1 MAGQQELIIK
11 LVILMIFLVG
21 LGVAG
26 YFGYKEYEKRCP
38 KGLMVCLGLE
48 DEPDNGPGT
57 PDVDPS
63 DSDPSGPSDTT
74 TSNTYTKSELYNKCA
89 RFLVADD
96 TRTCLTDKMV
106 GVRWSWSTATQN
118 TELAACKAATEKW
131 KIIISSS
138 GYNNHGTKREYTY
151 TTKEANSVIIDFGD
165 KAPYYLKSQN
175 IKFKIIPLN
184 NKDEQITP
192 DLTITV
198 DSSNAN
204 TTNCDDVGGVPIKW
218 EETKY
223 VAPEVKPLEPVNCAG
238 YWKTGTVCKNL
249 RGSTTCGDPCDVTDV
264 YIITQQPQSTGTRC
278 PSPLTRTTSR
288 FLGPSDGCTPAPAGT
303 PAPSPCRPSDHR
315 DLVTD
320 LKAIE
325 RAIDSKPELA
335 VHKTV
340 GDSLFPI
347 LDEGNSFKNQRA
359 CTRDLK
365 EKSSDLPGF
374 YVTSRYLQD
383 LNFEANQRTC
393 ELPEDIYEVSACNVD
408 VKPQH
413 CVGDWSDMP
422 GTLRAWDGKSCF
434 MSEDATKR
442 RKLLIK
448 DQEYLISTPAGEV
461 GTACPHKQGEKR
473 TVRGGSESV
482 VKDGCGG
489 GGIGACPQN
498 IVSRNQCPTVF
509 PAPQ

>member
-38 KGLMVCLGLE
+38 DGIMVCLGLE
-48 DEPDNGPGT
+48 DGDEDE
-57 PDVDPS
+57 DEDEDDDSDPS
-63 DSDPSGPSDTT
+63 DSDPSDSNVD
-74 TSNTYTKSELYNKCA
+74 TSNTYTKSELYDKCT

-96 TRTCLTDKMV
+96 TRTCLTDTQV
-106 GVRWSWSTATQN
+106 GVRWNWSTATQN

-131 KIIISSS
+131 KILVSSS

-151 TTKEANSVIIDFGD
+151 TTKEVNSVIIDFGD
-165 KAPYYLKSQN
+165 KAPYYLKGQN
-175 IKFKIIPLN
+175 IKFNIIPLN

-204 TTNCDDVGGVPIKW
+204 TTNCNDVGGVPIKW

-238 YWKTGTVCKNL
+238 YWRTGTVCKNL

-288 FLGPSDGCTPAPAGT
+288 FLGPSDDCTPAPAGT

-320 LKAIE
+320 LKAIQ
-325 RAIDSKPELA
+325 RAIDSKSELG

-340 GDSLFPI
+340 GDRLFPI
-347 LDEGNSFKNQRA
+347 LDKDNDFKNQIA

-365 EKSSDLPGF
+365 EKSADLPGF

-383 LNFEANQRTC
+383 LNLEANQRTC
-393 ELPEDIYEVSACNVD
+393 ELPEDIYEVNMCNTD

-413 CVGDWSDMP
+413 CVGEWSDIP
-422 GTLRAWDGKSCF
+422 GSEKEYKKCF
-434 MSEDATKR
+434 SNANAKR
-442 RKLLIK
+442 RSILYTK
-448 DQEYLISTPAGEV
+448 DQEYLISTPANET
-461 GTACPHKQGEKR
+461 GTSCPHKQGEKR
-473 TVRGGSESV
+473 TVFSRTATYPRN
-482 VKDGCGG
+482 GCSA
-489 GGIGACPQN
+489 GAGADCPQTIVNEN
-498 IVSRNQCPTVF
+498 ICPTVF
-509 PAPQ
+509 PPPQ